1 MRRLSLVFVFFLASV
16 GAAQAQKYPVQ
27 FVCDSTGALA
37 KKACNVTKQAM
48 KKSPSWS
55 LKKNG
60 PRYGV
65 VMISRESIDKVDVAV
80 SASFTV
86 VTADPFTEDF
96 PYYIGLTGTVVES
109 NRINDLGPAI
119 VAVLD
124 EAHAIFESG
133 VNDPGGAIVPD
144 YLKFF
149 HLGLGPESSTD
160 P

>member
-1 MRRLSLVFVFFLASV
+1 MRRLSLVFVFFFASV

-27 FVCDSTGALA
+27 FDCDSTGALA

-65 VMISRESIDKVDVAV
+65 VMISRESIDKRVAV

-86 VTADPFTEDF
+86 VTEDPFTEDF
-96 PYYIGLTGTVVES
+96 PYYIGLTGAVFES
-109 NRINDLGPAI
+109 SRINDLGPQI
-119 VAVLD
+119 VAGLD
-124 EAHAIFESG
+124 MARAIFESG

-144 YLKFF
+144 YLKF
-149 HLGLGPESSTD
+149 HLGLDPESPTD